1 MVLATLPYTTM
12 SQISTVPIGIDQ
24 DNIRLC
30 FVDVHD
36 NSCFKEIVLI
46 DMSSCTTCPAVAIA
60 THVALVFLVF
70 SFRLPLTY
78 RAKITRT
85 SMYPITIRSIM
96 ALDSAWMMLIGVR
109 DGGQGGGAVC
119 RQTFGQRVDIIRAKH
134 NTCLNNTNLRYV
146 TAVNVNTSAT
156 TPPHRIH
163 SGKTRSAPP
172 PPNGC
177 WPIRL

>member
-1 MVLATLPYTTM
+1 MTCRAMSVLASFCEWVSIGLRGMMVLATLPYTTM

-36 NSCFKEIVLI
+36 NSCFKEILLI
-46 DMSSCTTCPAVAIA
+46 DMSSCTTCPSVAIA

-78 RAKITRT
+78 RSKITRT

-109 DGGQGGGAVC
+109 DGGQGGGSLS
-119 RQTFGQRVDIIRAKH
+119 TNIRAASRH
-134 NTCLNNTNLRYV
+134 Y
-146 TAVNVNTSAT
+146 
-156 TPPHRIH
+156 
-163 SGKTRSAPP
+163 SGKTQYMFE
-172 PPNGC
+172 
-177 WPIRL
+177 